1 MQLIPA
7 TGGSL
12 TITASTVEGAFYQM
26 IGFLQDAESQSNIN
40 GSGVNRTI
48 GKIDEDT
55 SLLRGS
61 FNFDARTIT
70 ENGESKIETS
80 DYLTIPSWSA
90 GDESGTLKGQTW
102 SQQFLEIIT
111 LFIEKQ
117 NDAVANP
124 DEILWIDCSHDFVT
138 GRIAGDINNL
148 PLERVQT
155 TEGWAYKA
163 REIL

>member
-1 MQLIPA
+1 
-7 TGGSL
+7 
-12 TITASTVEGAFYQM
+12 M
-26 IGFLQDAESQSNIN
+26 IGFLQDAESRIDIN
-40 GSGVNRTI
+40 GSKVNRTI

-61 FNFDARTIT
+61 FSFDAKIRI
-70 ENGESKIETS
+70 EDEDLKIETS
-80 DYLTIPSWSA
+80 DYLTIPSWSS
-90 GDESGTLKGQTW
+90 GDGSGTLKGQSW

-124 DEILWIDCSHDFVT
+124 DDILWIDCSHNLVT
-138 GRIAGDINNL
+138 GRISGDINNL
-148 PLERVQT
+148 PLERLRT